1 MEHKPFDALELIG
14 GYEDYQYF
22 SNPITTAYQSSKFT
36 DIPVVG
42 HTDSHGQHKESL
54 GADWYYM
61 IVFAKELTLSSLK
74 EAILEGK
81 CVAVDASAKGY
92 PKIYGQ
98 YRFVKYAYFLLE
110 NVYPEHDSLC
120 RQQGLMMRK
129 FVMGKD
135 DISDSLNSLNDKVSN
150 YYRELK

>member
-1 MEHKPFDALELIG
+1 ELIG
-14 GYEDYQYF
+14 GYENYQYF
-22 SNPITTAYQSSKFT
+22 SNPITTAYQAGMFPN
-36 DIPVVG
+36 IPVVG

-61 IVFAKELTLSSLK
+61 IVFAKELSLASLR
-74 EAILEGK
+74 EAIRQGN
-81 CVAVDASAKGY
+81 CVAVDASAKGF
-92 PKIYGQ
+92 PKVYGQ

-110 NVYPEHDSLC
+110 NVYPEHDSIC
-120 RQQGLMMRK
+120 AQQGLLMRK

-135 DISDSLNSLNDKVSN
+135 DISDNLNSQNNMISN